1 MLFLQECCKR
11 QSVSGKRPL
20 LTLNARNRQ
29 SDAAS
34 CAASSRV
41 WPARTL
47 RVLVQHRRHHPAA
60 AEVTQ
65 LLRASAAWCTACHA
79 HATLP
84 PLPPRLHARGLSPLA
99 AWRASQETPR
109 LIGQGDG
116 VQAAEAGSSPCGSA
130 GSCTWS
136 STPVLATLPRASQR
150 LGSEGH
156 PRPQAAAPTHHRRRL
171 SKLFCG
177 CRAPRPWA
185 GHCLPFA
192 QILKYGY
199 KKSLIRTKEGEVKWV
214 PTKKLPSSSFASSAC
229 VVL

>member
-1 MLFLQECCKR
+1 M
-11 QSVSGKRPL
+11 
-20 LTLNARNRQ
+20 
-29 SDAAS
+29 

-47 RVLVQHRRHHPAA
+47 RVLVRHKRHHPAA
-60 AEVTQ
+60 AKVTQ
-65 LLRASAAWCTACHA
+65 LLRAAISAAWCTACHA

-84 PLPPRLHARGLSPLA
+84 PPAPTTR
-99 AWRASQETPR
+99 
-109 LIGQGDG
+109 
-116 VQAAEAGSSPCGSA
+116 AGSRHWQPGGLLKKRLDSSA
-130 GSCTWS
+130 KAMEYK
-136 STPVLATLPRASQR
+136 PQKPDPALAGAQAHAPGRQR
-150 LGSEGH
+150 PSWPLFREPPDALAPKATHG
-156 PRPQAAAPTHHRRRL
+156 PRPPPLRTIGAASASSSVAAGRPTP
-171 SKLFCG
+171 G
-177 CRAPRPWA
+177 